1 MHVYMRITAIIS
13 PQWWF
18 RASTVCPVIGSN
30 ATRRR
35 ANKATHG
42 EVVISR
48 KHSHIHH
55 GMLLWKLRRY
65 ELKDAFRIRSAV
77 A

>member
-1 MHVYMRITAIIS
+1 MHIYMRITAIIS
-13 PQWWF
+13 PQRWF
-18 RASTVCPVIGSN
+18 RASTVCPVIRSD
-30 ATRRR
+30 ATHRR
-35 ANKATHG
+35 ANKATHR

-55 GMLLWKLRRY
+55 GMLLREFRRY
-65 ELKDAFRIRSAV
+65 EVKNAFRIRSAV